1 VSFLDRTTIRSK
13 LIVLIGFTLLLMSG
27 LGLIAV
33 QRLSRVNQYADE
45 VATNW
50 LPSTGIL
57 AALSD
62 DVMDYQ
68 RLVLLH
74 LIATTPQQMAEYE
87 KEMAGDAADI
97 AKGVAAIE
105 KLVAFD
111 EERTHLKTFSTEWK
125 EYLGYAAQVIRY
137 SRNDQLDAARP
148 IVLGQL
154 NPRGYEATEAIER
167 LTRFNVKMGDQVAK
181 KSNAAFQSGW
191 KLTAAGTGFG
201 LLLAALGAF
210 IIIRG
215 VSGGIARVTAPM
227 KSLAEGDLG
236 VDVPFRGMKTEI
248 GAIADSVQVFKD
260 ALIEKKRSDE
270 AALAEAGA
278 KAERA
283 RRLDELTAQFESKVG
298 SLTQGLAAAATE
310 MEATAQ
316 GMTGTAEDA
325 SRRTVAA
332 SAATEEASANVQTVA
347 GAAEELSAS
356 IQEIAGQV
364 SQASDIAGRAVSE
377 AEATDATVQQLA
389 EAAAKIGEVV
399 QFISSIASQTNLLAL
414 NATIEAARAGE
425 AGRGFAVV
433 ASEVKALAQQ
443 TAKATEDIAQQIGAI
458 QASTDGAV
466 GAIARINSTI
476 REISEIASAIA
487 AAVEEQRAATQEIA
501 RNVQEAATG
510 TAEVSTN
517 VSALESAASSTGA
530 AASQVLGAAGELAQ
544 QSEVLSQ
551 EVGQFL
557 SSVKAA

>member
-1 VSFLDRTTIRSK
+1 MSFLDRTTIRSK
-13 LIVLIGFTLLLMSG
+13 LIVLVGFTLVLMSG
-27 LGLIAV
+27 LGVVAV
-33 QRLSRVNQYADE
+33 ERLSRVDRYANE

-50 LPSTGIL
+50 LPATGIL
-57 AALSD
+57 AALND

-74 LIATTPQQMAEYE
+74 LIATTPQQMAAYE
-87 KEMAGDAADI
+87 NEMAGDAKEI
-97 AKGVAAIE
+97 AEAVAAYE
-105 KLVAFD
+105 KTVVFD
-111 EERTHLKTFSTEWK
+111 EERTHVKAFEDEWK
-125 EYLGYAAQVIRY
+125 AYLAHAAPVIRY
-137 SRNDQLDAARP
+137 SRNNQLDAARP

-154 NPRGYEATEAIER
+154 NPRGHDATEAIER
-167 LTRFNVKMGDQVAK
+167 LTEFNVKTGDKVAK
-181 KSNAAFQSGW
+181 DSHTAFEAGRM
-191 KLTAAGTGFG
+191 LTAVGTALG
-201 LLLAALGAF
+201 LLFAGLGAF
-210 IIIRG
+210 VIIRG
-215 VSGGIARVTAPM
+215 IGGGIARVTAPM
-227 KSLAEGDLG
+227 KSLAEGDLEAE
-236 VDVPFRGMKTEI
+236 VPFRGMKTEI
-248 GAIADSVQVFKD
+248 GQIADAVQVFKD
-260 ALIEKKRSDE
+260 ALVEKKRSDE
-270 AALAEAGA
+270 AALAEVGA

-283 RRLDELTAQFESKVG
+283 RRLDELTANFETKVG
-298 SLTQGLAAAATE
+298 ALTQGLAAAATE

-389 EAAAKIGEVV
+389 EAAGKIGEVV

-458 QASTDGAV
+458 QASTQGAV
-466 GAIARINSTI
+466 GAIARINGTI

-487 AAVEEQRAATQEIA
+487 AAVEEQLAAAQEIA